1 MLTFLYKQS
10 WIENLMKTSF
20 FSIITMIT
28 LAFLTTLFNPA
39 ISLADTPVNPA
50 AAGAPAANNLPDDGS
65 AGITNVLCRIIGV
78 AQGNTGK
85 TIAILVVISIAIG
98 LFLGKITW
106 GVAIAVSVGMGVLF
120 GAGPMVF
127 AISGNGGKA
136 SDFKTVCPANN

>member
-1 MLTFLYKQS
+1 
-10 WIENLMKTSF
+10 MKVSF

-28 LAFLTTLFNPA
+28 LAFCTTLFSPA
-39 ISLADTPVNPA
+39 VSLADANPA
-50 AAGAPAANNLPDDGS
+50 VTPPVANNLTDDGS
-65 AGITNVLCRIIGV
+65 SGITNVLCRIIGV

-127 AISGNGGKA
+127 AISGNA